1 MKKRR
6 KPKEKATGK
15 RIGES
20 ERTLIG
26 QGERSGG
33 EVARKWKE
41 GSEKIVIGYGERSGR
56 ELAR

>member
-15 RIGES
+15 RIGEN
-20 ERTLIG
+20 ERTVIG

-33 EVARKWKE
+33 EVARKC
-41 GSEKIVIGYGERSGR
+41 SG
-56 ELAR
+56 